1 MSELFSLLILAPVSS
16 SNIDN
21 ILMGSGHSHTHTC
34 THTKQ
39 ALHSV
44 ASKLSFIFHIRGQQ
58 QTTKLCFKAQ
68 KENFPFTFLKK
79 KKTKPNRLVA
89 FILVLSLSL
98 ARTHTAHTQYTH
110 TDTDKGRH
118 TVRHSQHTHTQ
129 RQHTPWYKILNS
141 GSFKIFANISQIISI
156 FQ

>member
-1 MSELFSLLILAPVSS
+1 MFQS
-16 SNIDN
+16 
-21 ILMGSGHSHTHTC
+21 
-34 THTKQ
+34 TKG
-39 ALHSV
+39 
-44 ASKLSFIFHIRGQQ
+44 KFPIYIF
-58 QTTKLCFKAQ
+58 
-68 KENFPFTFLKK
+68 EK

-141 GSFKIFANISQIISI
+141 GSFKIFAIISQIISI
-156 FQ
+156 FQQEIHTFPHTHTHTPRTHLHTHTHPHTRTPPSEFVVYQFDQSRYASRRKV